1 MGQPLPFTVF
11 LHIFRPHLLPSTFQG
26 VVSCC
31 LLSLFTTW
39 QEGMVT
45 KGKRAWELFPK
56 PTRAARSLW
65 GAAWHEP
72 WPSGPLASLSYQN
85 AAVCLKTPSPVPCP
99 MLGSRSWAALPPPDN
114 TRAAREE
121 GEPLPY
127 LPSARTSPECVS
139 FFSFLFFFL
148 AKYKL
153 M

>member
-45 KGKRAWELFPK
+45 KGKRAWELFLK
-56 PTRAARSLW
+56 PMRAARSLW
-65 GAAWHEP
+65 GAARHEP

-99 MLGSRSWAALPPPDN
+99 MLRSRSWAALPPPDN